1 MNTSKAFKSYTEA
14 QTFYNAQ
21 QGDCS
26 IASSKQLGGWV
37 VQYEEKASS
46 VPMIEQVYAALKA
59 NEEGGGMVY
68 LDNINLKALCI
79 TERQF
84 AGYCSALAEQ
94 GKYEKTSDV
103 CFGRVI

>member
-1 MNTSKAFKSYTEA
+1 MALFNRTMDNAAKARIAAYEAELQANAVDVDWMADTEE
-14 QTFYNAQ
+14 QEV
-21 QGDCS
+21 S
-26 IASSKQLGGWV
+26 I
-37 VQYEEKASS
+37 
-46 VPMIEQVYAALKA
+46 PMIDQVYAALKA

-68 LDNINLKALCI
+68 LDNINLKTLGI